1 VAGGRLDFQY
11 RTHVSVNAGKIEL
24 PAAAAGTFKI
34 RIAWMKR
41 MATLVTDKAS
51 VQPWLHGPELNAGNA
66 IGTAHNFVNHK
77 KFESN
82 GEKYSA

>member
-1 VAGGRLDFQY
+1 MAGGRFDFQY
-11 RTHVSVNAGKIEL
+11 RTQISVKAGKIKL
-24 PAAAAGTFKI
+24 PAAATGTFKI
-34 RIAWMKR
+34 RIAGMNR
-41 MATLVTDKAS
+41 VATLVTDKAS

-66 IGTAHNFVNHK
+66 IGTAHHFVNHK